1 MLTHFK
7 FTKFRFVLQAEEN
20 ISLPEYKGAVF
31 RGGFGYAFRKIVCIQ
46 RANKD
51 CTNCMIQKS
60 CIYSYIFETPLPED
74 SEVLRLYKTVPHPF
88 VLEPPLEDKRIIEK
102 DNETEFNLILIGK
115 AIDYLP
121 YFIFTFNELG
131 KTGIGR
137 NRSKFTLKRVES
149 ITNDNSRIPIYNHE
163 EQTIVSGYPVID
175 TNQLMVTDQT
185 NEIEL
190 KFITPLRVKFDGK
203 ITSNIK
209 FHIILRNLL
218 RRISS
223 LSIFHCGKEFDCDYT
238 GLIEEAKKI
247 ETTKTTLKWYD
258 WERFSTRQKQKMN
271 LGGVIGSITVNGN
284 LNPFLQLLRLGE
296 YIHVGKNTSFGL
308 GKYEIIQ

>member
-1 MLTHFK
+1 MLNHFKLAKFK
-7 FTKFRFVLQAEEN
+7 FTLEAIDN
-20 ISLPEYKGAVF
+20 IRLPEYKGAVF
-31 RGGFGYAFRKIVCIQ
+31 RGGFGYAFRKVVCIQ

-51 CTNCMIQKS
+51 CTDCMIRKS
-60 CIYSYIFETPLPED
+60 CVYSYIFETPLPD
-74 SEVLRLYKTVPHPF
+74 DAEVLRLYKTVPHPF
-88 VLEPPLEDKRIIEK
+88 VLEPPLDDNRIIEK
-102 DNETEFNLILIGK
+102 YSETEFNLILIGK

-137 NRSKFTLKRVES
+137 DRSRFTLKKVES
-149 ITNDNSRIPIYNHE
+149 ITADDSRIPIYNHQ
-163 EQTIVSGYPVID
+163 EQILESGYHVI
-175 TNQLMVTDQT
+175 NPEQLIKHEQT

-203 ITSNIK
+203 ITSNIE

-223 LSIFHCGKEFDCDYT
+223 LSIFHCGKKYECDYT
-238 GLIEEAKKI
+238 ALIEEAKKI
-247 ETTKTTLKWYD
+247 ETTKNKLKWYD

-271 LGGVIGSITVNGN
+271 LGGLVGSITVNGN

-308 GKYEIIQ
+308 GRYEIK